1 MKTALACMALA
12 PVLSPAK
19 HYATAL
25 GGSGTPSLGTQVP
38 WHDIFGCSEY
48 LFYDMASWACAESV
62 SEPKFG
68 VTMVCFGPSEYAG
81 SWPGLSSN
89 FRLLHLSSLA
99 FACCDSYCSC
109 VF

>member
-1 MKTALACMALA
+1 MKTALANMALA

-38 WHDIFGCSEY
+38 WHDVFGCSEY

-68 VTMVCFGPSEYAG
+68 VTMFCFVPPNMQAPGP
-81 SWPGLSSN
+81 
-89 FRLLHLSSLA
+89 
-99 FACCDSYCSC
+99 
-109 VF
+109 V